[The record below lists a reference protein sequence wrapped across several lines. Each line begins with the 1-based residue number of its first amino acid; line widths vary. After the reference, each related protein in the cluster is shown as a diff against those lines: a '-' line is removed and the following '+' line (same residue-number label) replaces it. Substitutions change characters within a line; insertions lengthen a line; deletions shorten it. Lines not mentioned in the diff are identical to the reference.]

1 MKRYSYF
8 RMNVSELFYFA
19 YSSHRSSVGTHPA
32 TLWCCVI
39 MKTLARQLRY
49 FNAERWN
56 NVNQLKESFMFRVAL
71 FLFLF
76 LVSSSEVF
84 ADCLSDVSN
93 FAEKICGQIKT
104 SGNTQLIEA
113 NGELKAE
120 VSGIVRK
127 ALGDVKGDVN
137 GKILQDTY
145 ENVLRE
151 DLSKELFNVRECR
164 QKMAEK
170 ALEVCSSSTH

>member
-1 MKRYSYF
+1 
-8 RMNVSELFYFA
+8 
-19 YSSHRSSVGTHPA
+19 
-32 TLWCCVI
+32 
-39 MKTLARQLRY
+39 
-49 FNAERWN
+49 
-56 NVNQLKESFMFRVAL
+56 MFRIVL
-71 FLFLF
+71 FCLLFTNSL
-76 LVSSSEVF
+76 SEAF

-127 ALGDVKGDVN
+127 ALGDVKGNIN
-137 GKILQDTY
+137 GKVLHDTY

-151 DLSKELFNVRECR
+151 NLSTELFNVRECR
-164 QKMAEK
+164 QKMADS
-170 ALEVCSSSTH
+170 ALSVVCSSSDDKVNNQVVTTTTTGGDNTTAIVNNTGNINIDSDKPKN